1 MAEIVVGDVVARLR
15 IDASGFD
22 QALTQAQQRLSQLQ
36 QTMGQLRQ
44 GQTQAAQTT
53 QQTAQALLALAQAL
67 SQQVQVVTQAAS
79 ALQQLTQALMSASQG
94 QASIAQST
102 QQSAQAATALT
113 QAITAQARAY
123 QQLTQAQA
131 AVRSVQAQAPAIV
144 GASLPAAPAA
154 GSRSQVDPQT
164 TQTSTSLTQ
173 ALVAQTQAYTAL
185 SQATSQY
192 AQLATQTA
200 SAMQQVTQSTRQQT
214 QALAQAASQQQAT
227 DARQAAQDVAAVQQR
242 AAQAQQAA
250 VQQQQVAAR
259 TAATEARQAAQDI
272 AAAAQRAAQ
281 AQQAAMQQQ
290 QVASRLAAQEARQA
304 AQEVAAAAQRT
315 AQIQQAAVQQQQ
327 VASRQ
332 AAQEARQSA
341 QEVAAAAQRAAQAQ
355 QAAVQQQQV
364 AARQAA
370 QEARQLAQE
379 RRAAE
384 QQAAQDAAQNA
395 GRLGAALSTALSVAG
410 GIGIATSIGAIIS
423 QMKELATSIVAV
435 GVQFQQLRQQFT
447 AIQGVSAGAA
457 AFQQMINL
465 AQRLGI
471 EVIPL
476 AENFRRFDAAT
487 RGTSIQGEQAA
498 RIFENMVV
506 GMRAMG
512 ASSQQTERGLLAL
525 QQMVSKGIVSQEELR
540 QQLAEAIPGATQIA
554 ARAFGVTTQELNK
567 MIEKGTDSI
576 EFVRRFSERFRMEF
590 GGAVATAT
598 DTAAAAF
605 QRLSNEIKLAGETI
619 AASGL
624 LDTLRSLA
632 EAATTLLA
640 TLRKVQEERSREAGP
655 PVGALPRGG
664 VGFPPAIRERQAEL
678 ERLQAQITGAQA
690 SQLVESMLPGFA
702 GPLTTEERRAIRDK
716 LQAVDAEQ
724 RKAMAEFQQKLQ
736 AEGFGP
742 GGQVGFKFEIA
753 ADERPLQAAEERIAK
768 ILDQGRQQI
777 RDIELNAPFL
787 SALDIADQKF
797 KAWEKTLKAVQE
809 EIGKLGEGL
818 RRTIT
823 PSGAPNSLDA
833 LIERI
838 AGEKGLD
845 PNLMRALIEQ
855 ESGFNPQAVSR
866 AGARGL
872 MQLMPG
878 TAAAYGAGGRE
889 FEPEANL
896 RAGMS
901 YFAELLQKFNGNV
914 ERALTA
920 YNAGPARG
928 GIPLP
933 TGENA
938 TFAQDVLR
946 RVPQTIQGMLDAAG
960 RQQRALA
967 AGQEAQTPDTERLAQ
982 TRATG
987 REYLQAIEEEERQRD
1002 VDARERRQQ
1011 VMATSREY
1019 IRALEEEVQK
1029 RFQAVESLKSLER
1042 QYSLTADARKEGE
1055 AARLAAQFPQDA
1067 EIQTRAENVRL
1078 LIEEKQAMESSFAA
1092 IKARTDAQREAQAA
1106 SDAMTQSIEAQLERL
1121 RAPREERAELRLRAQ
1136 ARRQGVELT
1145 PDDEARLRA
1154 ITAQERFN
1162 DIMQITERIGD
1173 TAAQTITQGLLSII
1187 DGTERVSDAFRL
1199 MAKSILDSV
1208 AQIALNEGFR
1218 MLIRLGITAI
1228 GAAFAPGAAGA
1239 TGTAAGNQAALGIAP
1254 GTTFFQQAQGGA
1266 IVNRPTAILAGE
1278 NPAMNPEYVLNR
1290 PQMQALMSGAMR
1302 AAPTAGGQAMGGV
1315 TVINV
1320 ANREQAAQE
1329 ASRER
1334 ALGKAVIINEVLN
1347 EISQG
1352 SGSRIAR
1359 TLQALR

>member
-1 MAEIVVGDVVARLR
+1 MAEILVGDVIARLR
-15 IDASGFD
+15 LDASGFD
-22 QALTQAQQRLSQLQ
+22 QALTQAQQRLAQLTQ
-36 QTMGQLRQ
+36 AMGQVQQQQQ
-44 GQTQAAQTT
+44 GG
-53 QQTAQALLALAQAL
+53 QQSTAQLSQAYLALAQ
-67 SQQVQVVTQAAS
+67 
-79 ALQQLTQALMSASQG
+79 
-94 QASIAQST
+94 SIAE
-102 QQSAQAATALT
+102 
-113 QAITAQARAY
+113 
-123 QQLTQAQA
+123 
-131 AVRSVQAQAPAIV
+131 
-144 GASLPAAPAA
+144 
-154 GSRSQVDPQT
+154 
-164 TQTSTSLTQ
+164 
-173 ALVAQTQAYTAL
+173 QTQAYTQAQSAAL
-185 SQATSQY
+185 QYRQAQDQIRE
-192 AQLATQTA
+192 A
-200 SAMQQVTQSTRQQT
+200 TRQQQVAT
-214 QALAQAASQQQAT
+214 RTAAT
-227 DARQAAQDVAAVQQR
+227 DARQA
-242 AAQAQQAA
+242 
-250 VQQQQVAAR
+250 
-259 TAATEARQAAQDI
+259 
-272 AAAAQRAAQ
+272 
-281 AQQAAMQQQ
+281 
-290 QVASRLAAQEARQA
+290 S
-304 AQEVAAAAQRT
+304 
-315 AQIQQAAVQQQQ
+315 
-327 VASRQ
+327 
-332 AAQEARQSA
+332 

-364 AARQAA
+364 AARTAAQDARQAAQEVAAAAQRATQAQQAAVQQQQVAARQAA
-370 QEARQLAQE
+370 QEARQAAQAVAT
-379 RRAAE
+379 AARDAARE
-384 QQAAQDAAQNA
+384 QQAAARETARVQREATQDATQGA

-410 GIGIATSIGAIIS
+410 GIGIATSLGAIIS

-447 AIQGVSAGAA
+447 ALQGVNAGAA

-476 AENFRRFDAAT
+476 AEGFRRFDAAT
-487 RGTSIQGEQAA
+487 RGTAIQGEQAA

-525 QQMVSKGIVSQEELR
+525 QQMVSKGVVSQEELR

-567 MIEKGTDSI
+567 LIEKGVDSI
-576 EFVRRFSERFRMEF
+576 EFVRRFSDQFRTEF
-590 GGAVATAT
+590 GGTVATAT
-598 DTAAAAF
+598 NTAAAAF
-605 QRLSNEIKLAGETI
+605 QRLSNEIQLAGETI

-624 LDTLRSLA
+624 LDMLRSLA

-655 PVGALPRGG
+655 PVGTLPQGG
-664 VGFPPAIRERQAEL
+664 VGLPPAIRARQAEL
-678 ERLQAQITGAQA
+678 QRMQEQITGAQA
-690 SQLVESMLPGFA
+690 SQLVEGMLPGFA
-702 GPLTTEERRAIRDK
+702 GPITAEERRAIRDR
-716 LQAVDAEQ
+716 LQALQAEQ
-724 RKAMAEFQQKLQ
+724 RKALTEFQRQLQ

-742 GGQVGFKFEIA
+742 GGQVGFGVEIPA
-753 ADERPLQAAEERIAK
+753 AERPLQAMEDRLAK
-768 ILDQGRQQI
+768 ILEQGRQQL
-777 RDIELNAPFL
+777 RDIDLNAPFL
-787 SALDIADQKF
+787 SSLDIADQKF

-823 PSGAPNSLDA
+823 PSGAPNSLDM

-946 RVPQTIQGMLDAAG
+946 RMPQGIQGLLDAAG
-960 RQQRALA
+960 RQQRALEA
-967 AGQEAQTPDTERLAQ
+967 AQEAQTPDPERRRQ
-982 TRATG
+982 IMETG
-987 REYLQAIEEEERQRD
+987 REALRAIDEEERQQD

-1011 VMATSREY
+1011 AMATGREY
-1019 IRALEEEVQK
+1019 LRGLDEEVQK

-1055 AARLAAQFPQDA
+1055 AARLAAQFPQDE

-1078 LIEEKQAMESSFAA
+1078 LIEEKQAMESSFAT
-1092 IKARTDAQREAQAA
+1092 IKARTDAQRQAQETA
-1106 SDAMTQSIEAQLERL
+1106 DAMTQSIEGTLERL

-1136 ARRQGVELT
+1136 ARRQQVELT

-1154 ITAQERFN
+1154 ITTQERFN
-1162 DIMQITERIGD
+1162 EIMQVTERIGD
-1173 TAAQTITQGLLSII
+1173 TAAQTITQGLQSII

-1218 MLIRLGITAI
+1218 TLIRLGLSAI
-1228 GAAFAPGAAGA
+1228 SGAIAPSTGAAFSNAGA
-1239 TGTAAGNQAALGIAP
+1239 SAGGGGGGFEILM
-1254 GTTFFQQAQGGA
+1254 AQGGA
-1266 IVNRPTAILAGE
+1266 IVNKPTAILAGE

-1290 PQMQALMSGAMR
+1290 PQMQALMSGAMQ
-1302 AAPTAGGQAMGGV
+1302 AGPTAGGQAAGV

-1320 ANREQAAQE
+1320 PNRAVAEQE

-1334 ALGKAVIINEVLN
+1334 ALGRSVIINEVLN

>member
-1 MAEIVVGDVVARLR
+1 MAEIVVGDIVAKLR

-22 QALTQAQQRLSQLQ
+22 QALTQAQQRLTQLSQTLGQVRQ
-36 QTMGQLRQ
+36 QQQGGQQ
-44 GQTQAAQTT
+44 S
-53 QQTAQALLALAQAL
+53 TAQLSQAYLALAQAI
-67 SQQVQVVTQAAS
+67 TQ
-79 ALQQLTQALMSASQG
+79 
-94 QASIAQST
+94 
-102 QQSAQAATALT
+102 
-113 QAITAQARAY
+113 
-123 QQLTQAQA
+123 
-131 AVRSVQAQAPAIV
+131 
-144 GASLPAAPAA
+144 
-154 GSRSQVDPQT
+154 
-164 TQTSTSLTQ
+164 
-173 ALVAQTQAYTAL
+173 QTQAY
-185 SQATSQY
+185 SQAQSAALQY
-192 AQLATQTA
+192 RQAQD
-200 SAMQQVTQSTRQQT
+200 QSREATRQ
-214 QALAQAASQQQAT
+214 
-227 DARQAAQDVAAVQQR
+227 
-242 AAQAQQAA
+242 
-250 VQQQQVAAR
+250 
-259 TAATEARQAAQDI
+259 
-272 AAAAQRAAQ
+272 
-281 AQQAAMQQQ
+281 
-290 QVASRLAAQEARQA
+290 AAQEARQA
-304 AQEVAAAAQRT
+304 AQEVAAAAQRAT
-315 AQIQQAAVQQQQ
+315 
-327 VASRQ
+327 
-332 AAQEARQSA
+332 
-341 QEVAAAAQRAAQAQ
+341 QAQ
-355 QAAVQQQQV
+355 QAAMQQQQV

-370 QEARQLAQE
+370 QEARQLAEE

-384 QQAAQDAAQNA
+384 RQAAHDAEQSA
-395 GRLGAALSTALSVAG
+395 GRLGAALSAALSVAG
-410 GIGIATSIGAIIS
+410 GIGIATSIGAIIG

-457 AFQQMINL
+457 AFQQMITL

-525 QQMVSKGIVSQEELR
+525 QQMVSKGVVSQEELR

-554 ARAFGVTTQELNK
+554 ARAFGMTTQELNK
-567 MIEKGTDSI
+567 MIEKGQDSI
-576 EFVRRFSERFRMEF
+576 EFVRRFSDQFRTEF
-590 GGAVATAT
+590 AGTVATAT

-605 QRLSNEIKLAGETI
+605 QRLANEVKLAGETI

-624 LDTLRSLA
+624 LDMLRSMA

-640 TLRKVQEERSREAGP
+640 TMRKVQDERSREAGP
-655 PVGALPRGG
+655 PVGALPQGG

-678 ERLQAQITGAQA
+678 ARLQAQITGAQA
-690 SQLVESMLPGFA
+690 AQLVESMLPGFA
-702 GPLTTEERRAIRDK
+702 GPITPEERRAIRDK
-716 LQAVDAEQ
+716 LQALDAEQ
-724 RKAMAEFQQKLQ
+724 RKAVAEFQRKLQ

-742 GGQVGFKFEIA
+742 GGQVGFGVEIPA
-753 ADERPLQAAEERIAK
+753 GERPLQATEDRLAK
-768 ILDQGRQQI
+768 ILEQGRQQL

-787 SALDIADQKF
+787 SALDVADQKF

-855 ESGFNPQAVSR
+855 ESRFDPQAVSR

-872 MQLMPG
+872 MQLMPS

-889 FEPEANL
+889 FDPETNL
-896 RAGMS
+896 RAGMT

-946 RVPQTIQGMLDAAG
+946 RMPQTIQGMLDAAG
-960 RQQRALA
+960 RQQRALE
-967 AGQEAQTPDTERLAQ
+967 AGQEAQTPDPERRRQ
-982 TRATG
+982 IMETG
-987 REYLQAIEEEERQRD
+987 REVLRAIDEEERQQD

-1011 VMATSREY
+1011 AMTTGREY
-1019 IRALEEEVQK
+1019 LRALEEEMRK
-1029 RFQAVESLKSLER
+1029 RDQAVESLKRLEQ
-1042 QYSLTADARKEGE
+1042 QYSLTADARKENE
-1055 AARLAAQFPQDA
+1055 AARLAAQFPQDE

-1092 IKARTDAQREAQAA
+1092 IKARTDAQRQAQESA
-1106 SDAMTQSIEAQLERL
+1106 DAMTQSIEGTLERL

-1136 ARRQGVELT
+1136 ARRQGVALT
-1145 PDDEARLRA
+1145 PEQEAQLRA
-1154 ITAQERFN
+1154 ITEQERFN
-1162 DIMQITERIGD
+1162 EIMQVTERVGD
-1173 TAAQTITQGLLSII
+1173 AAAQTITQGLLSII

-1218 MLIRLGITAI
+1218 MLIRLGLSAI
-1228 GAAFAPGAAGA
+1228 SGAVAPSSGAAFSNAGA
-1239 TGTAAGNQAALGIAP
+1239 SAGGGGGGFEILM
-1254 GTTFFQQAQGGA
+1254 AQGGA
-1266 IVNRPTAILAGE
+1266 VVNKPTAIMAGE
-1278 NPAMNPEYVLNR
+1278 NPAMNPEFVLNR
-1290 PQMQALMSGAMR
+1290 PQMQALMRGAMQ
-1302 AAPTAGGQAMGGV
+1302 AGPTAGGQAAGV
-1315 TVINV
+1315 TIINTPNRAV
-1320 ANREQAAQE
+1320 AEQE
-1329 ASRER
+1329 AARER
-1334 ALGKAVIINEVLN
+1334 ALGRSVIINEVLS
-1347 EISQG
+1347 EIGQG
-1352 SGSRIAR
+1352 SGSRIVR

>member
-1 MAEIVVGDVVARLR
+1 VAEITVGDVVARLR
-15 IDASGFD
+15 LDASGFD
-22 QALTQAQQRLSQLQ
+22 QALTQAQQRLTQLT
-36 QTMGQLRQ
+36 QTMGQVQQQQQ
-44 GQTQAAQTT
+44 GG
-53 QQTAQALLALAQAL
+53 QQSTAQLSQAYLALAQ
-67 SQQVQVVTQAAS
+67 
-79 ALQQLTQALMSASQG
+79 
-94 QASIAQST
+94 SIT
-102 QQSAQAATALT
+102 E
-113 QAITAQARAY
+113 
-123 QQLTQAQA
+123 
-131 AVRSVQAQAPAIV
+131 
-144 GASLPAAPAA
+144 
-154 GSRSQVDPQT
+154 
-164 TQTSTSLTQ
+164 
-173 ALVAQTQAYTAL
+173 QTQAY
-185 SQATSQY
+185 SQAQSAALQY
-192 AQLATQTA
+192 KQAQD
-200 SAMQQVTQSTRQQT
+200 QVREATRQQQVAT
-214 QALAQAASQQQAT
+214 RAAAT
-227 DARQAAQDVAAVQQR
+227 DAQQASQEVVAAAGR
-242 AAQAQQAA
+242 AAQAQQAV
-250 VQQQQVAAR
+250 VQQQQAGAR
-259 TAATEARQAAQDI
+259 TAATEARQAAQDV
-272 AAAAQRAAQ
+272 AAVAQRAAQ
-281 AQQAAMQQQ
+281 AQEAAVRQQ
-290 QVASRLAAQEARQA
+290 QVAARQAAQEARQS
-304 AQEVAAAAQRT
+304 AQEVAAAAQRV
-315 AQIQQAAVQQQQ
+315 AQVQQAAMQQQQ

-332 AAQEARQSA
+332 AAQEARQAA

-364 AARQAA
+364 GARQAA

-379 RRAAE
+379 TARVQRE
-384 QQAAQDAAQNA
+384 AAQDAAQGA

-410 GIGIATSIGAIIS
+410 GIGIATSLGAIIG

-435 GVQFQQLRQQFT
+435 GIQFQQLRQQFT
-447 AIQGVSAGAA
+447 AIQGVNAGAA

-471 EVIPL
+471 EVLPL

-487 RGTSIQGEQAA
+487 RGTAIQGDQAA

-525 QQMVSKGIVSQEELR
+525 QQMVSKGVVSQEELR

-567 MIEKGTDSI
+567 LIEKGVDSI
-576 EFVRRFSERFRMEF
+576 EFVRRFSDQFRTEF
-590 GGAVATAT
+590 GGTVATAT

-605 QRLSNEIKLAGETI
+605 QRLSNELKLAGETI

-624 LDTLRSLA
+624 LDMLRSLA

-655 PVGALPRGG
+655 PVGALPQGG
-664 VGFPPAIRERQAEL
+664 VGLPAAIRERQAEL
-678 ERLQAQITGAQA
+678 QRLQAQITGAQA
-690 SQLVESMLPGFA
+690 SQLVEGMLPGFA
-702 GPLTTEERRAIRDK
+702 GPITAEERRAIRER
-716 LQAVDAEQ
+716 LQALQAEQ
-724 RKAMAEFQQKLQ
+724 RKALTEFQRQIQ

-742 GGQVGFKFEIA
+742 GGQVGFGVEIPA
-753 ADERPLQAAEERIAK
+753 GERPLQATEDRLAK
-768 ILDQGRQQI
+768 ILEQGRQQL
-777 RDIELNAPFL
+777 RDIDLNAPFL
-787 SALDIADQKF
+787 SALDVADQKF

-845 PNLMRALIEQ
+845 PTLMRALVAQ
-855 ESGFNPQAVSR
+855 ESGFDPRAVSR

-889 FEPEANL
+889 FDPETNL
-896 RAGMS
+896 RAGMT

-946 RVPQTIQGMLDAAG
+946 RMPQTIQGMLDAAG
-960 RQQRALA
+960 RQQRALE
-967 AGQEAQTPDTERLAQ
+967 AGQEAQTPDRERMQQ
-982 TRATG
+982 TMATG
-987 REYLQAIEEEERQRD
+987 REVLRAIDEEERQQD

-1011 VMATSREY
+1011 AMATGREY
-1019 IRALEEEVQK
+1019 LRALDEEMRK
-1029 RFQAVESLKSLER
+1029 RDQAVESLKRLEQ
-1042 QYSLTADARKEGE
+1042 QYSLTADARKESE
-1055 AARLAAQFPQDA
+1055 AARLAAQFPQDE

-1078 LIEEKQAMESSFAA
+1078 LIEEKQAMESSFAV
-1092 IKARTDAQREAQAA
+1092 IKARTDAQRQAQETA
-1106 SDAMTQSIEAQLERL
+1106 DAMTQSIEGTLERL
-1121 RAPREERAELRLRAQ
+1121 QAPREERTELRLRAQ
-1136 ARRQGVELT
+1136 ARRQGVDLT

-1162 DIMQITERIGD
+1162 EIMQVTERIGD
-1173 TAAQTITQGLLSII
+1173 TAAQTITQGLLSIV

-1208 AQIALNEGFR
+1208 AQIALNEGFKL
-1218 MLIRLGITAI
+1218 LIQVGIRAI
-1228 GAAFAPGAAGA
+1228 GAAFAPGAIGGA
-1239 TGTAAGNQAALGIAP
+1239 TGGGLSFGGGGGGSGFLGG
-1254 GTTFFQQAQGGA
+1254 GTVGGESFITAQGGA
-1266 IVNRPTAILAGE
+1266 IVNKPTAILAGE

-1329 ASRER
+1329 AARER